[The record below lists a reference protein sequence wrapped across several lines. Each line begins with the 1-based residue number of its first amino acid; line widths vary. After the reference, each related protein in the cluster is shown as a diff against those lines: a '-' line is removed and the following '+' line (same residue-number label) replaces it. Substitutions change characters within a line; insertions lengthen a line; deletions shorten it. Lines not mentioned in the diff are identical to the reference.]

1 VAGDLLR
8 SGYADLLWHLVE
20 RSRLPEPEALW
31 TRRVADARRDLDRVI
46 ALLREG
52 RSVLLW
58 PEGTPSPDGSVG
70 PIMRGVGLLVRR
82 GRPRRIV
89 PIGLA
94 YDPLPPGRTRA
105 TVRIGD
111 PVTPPRHDVEEA
123 ILNLL
128 RRTMPR
134 SEGAALAHAYRN
146 GTLPGPPPGP
156 PEVIARLARE
166 YESVRA

>member
-1 VAGDLLR
+1 
-8 SGYADLLWHLVE
+8 
-20 RSRLPEPEALW
+20 
-31 TRRVADARRDLDRVI
+31 VI

-94 YDPLPPGRTRA
+94 YDPLPRGRTRA
-105 TVRIGD
+105 TVRIGKA
-111 PVTPPRHDVEEA
+111 VPPPARDVEAA
-123 ILNLL
+123 ILALL
-128 RRTMPR
+128 RGSMPR
-134 SEGAALAHAYRN
+134 SAGGALAHADGN
-146 GTLPGPPPGP
+146 GTVSGPGPAPA
-156 PEVIARLARE
+156 EVLERVSRE
-166 YESVRA
+166 YESVHA